1 MKQITRKRALA
12 LCICILFILFASS
25 LSVIHDSD
33 HHCAGEDCPVCAY
46 IRMVLHLVRGLSQ
59 IGLFLAAL
67 SVYPKTASFLCIC
80 IDSCRPSLYTGQSE
94 SPAERLTEYP
104 HKAYLCFPHRQT
116 GSPPACH
123 RQTHSGEK

>member
-33 HHCAGEDCPVCAY
+33 HHCAGEDCPVCAH
-46 IRMVLHLVRGLSQ
+46 IQMVLHLVRGLSL

-67 SVYPKTASFLCIC
+67 ILFTQRLHRFFASALIPAAF
-80 IDSCRPSLYTGQSE
+80 PSTPVNLKV
-94 SPAERLTEYP
+94 RLND
-104 HKAYLCFPHRQT
+104 
-116 GSPPACH
+116 
-123 RQTHSGEK
+123 